1 MHQYRAVGFRKQ
13 PAIEKH
19 ATGQFHPRLVM
30 PGQQFLSHAVAVIV
44 GEQVHWL
51 LDIQV
56 FKQCL
61 LQIRLLQ
68 QAVFV
73 IRRFG
78 RIAEAQHVASDH
90 AKALGQWLPQV
101 MPVPTGGWK
110 AVNEQQRLTLAC
122 CPVADALATEYER
135 LAAFAPDTQ
144 GDLGELHQSL

>member
-1 MHQYRAVGFRKQ
+1 MVGFRKQ
-13 PAIEKH
+13 PAVEKH
-19 ATGQFHPRLVM
+19 TTGQLHPRFVM
-30 PGQQFLSHAVAVIV
+30 PGQQFLGHAVAVIV

-51 LDIQV
+51 LHIQV

-101 MPVPTGGWK
+101 MPVPTGGRK
-110 AVNEQQRLTLAC
+110 AVNEQQWLTLPC
-122 CPVADALATEYER
+122 CPVADALVTKNEC
-135 LAAFAPDTQ
+135 LAALAPDTQ
-144 GDLGELHQSL
+144 RDLGECH

>member
-1 MHQYRAVGFRKQ
+1 
-13 PAIEKH
+13 
-19 ATGQFHPRLVM
+19 M
-30 PGQQFLSHAVAVIV
+30 PGQQFLGHAVAVIV

-51 LDIQV
+51 LHIQV

-101 MPVPTGGWK
+101 MPVPAGGRK
-110 AVNEQQRLTLAC
+110 TVNQQQRLTLTRR
-122 CPVADALATEYER
+122 PVTDAVATEQER

-144 GDLGELHQSL
+144 RNLGKCH